1 VQAEKAYLVALVVYP
16 NAASRATIVRN
27 LRDAG
32 FQAVGV
38 AAFEAARHLLG
49 LEPID
54 VLITEARLGDFHGLH
69 LVLLART
76 VNPAV
81 FAAVIT
87 ANPDAVLQ
95 RDVEAAGA
103 TLFVGD
109 TTEAVIAS
117 ISRRISLSGA
127 SGTLLH

>member
-1 VQAEKAYLVALVVYP
+1 VQAEKGYLVALVVHP

-109 TTEAVIAS
+109 ATDAVIAS